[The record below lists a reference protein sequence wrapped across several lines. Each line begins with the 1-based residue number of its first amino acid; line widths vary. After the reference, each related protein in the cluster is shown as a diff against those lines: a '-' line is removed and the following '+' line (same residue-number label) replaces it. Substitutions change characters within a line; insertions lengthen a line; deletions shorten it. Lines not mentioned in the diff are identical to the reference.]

1 MSKVKAKYEQLS
13 HELHKPVTK
22 KFQRRR
28 VTVKRI
34 DEIFGADLV
43 DMNEWK
49 SDNKNVRFILT
60 VIDVFSKFAWA
71 IPVKDKTGVS
81 ITNAFKEIFKDRI
94 PEFLWVDEGK
104 EFYNKDLKALLKK
117 HNIEMYSTFGDH
129 KSAVIERFNRTLKT
143 NMWKALTA
151 SNASSLKWVDML
163 PSLVD
168 TYNNK
173 YHRTIKTTPIEA
185 SKKKNEDDVM
195 MTINEVKQ
203 IKPIQ
208 PKCKVGDLVRVSKI
222 KKTFEK
228 GYINNWTR
236 EVFKVSEVLKTIPV
250 TYKLVEYDNTSI
262 EGSFYEAEIQKTQ
275 TSIIFQLDAVLK
287 SRTRKKVK
295 EHFVHWFGW
304 SDKYDTWITDD
315 QLKLLL

>member
-1 MSKVKAKYEQLS
+1 MDQLAD
-13 HELHKPVTK
+13 ELHKPAIK

-49 SDNKNVRFILT
+49 NDNNKIRYILT

-71 IPVKDKTGVS
+71 IPLKDKTGAS
-81 ITNAFKEIFKDRI
+81 IKEGLDTIFKDRI
-94 PEFLWVDEGK
+94 PEFLWVDQGS
-104 EFYNKDLKALLKK
+104 EFYNSTVKALLKK

-129 KSAVIERFNRTLKT
+129 KSVVIERFNRTLKT
-143 NMWKALTA
+143 NMWKAFTA

-163 PSLVD
+163 PSLIH

-173 YHRTIKTTPIEA
+173 YHRTIKMTPTEA
-185 SKKKNEDDVM
+185 SKKKNEDEAMMNINDVNLPKV
-195 MTINEVKQ
+195 T
-203 IKPIQ
+203 KP
-208 PKCKVGDLVRVSKI
+208 KYKKGDLVRISKI

-228 GYINNWTR
+228 GYVNNWTR
-236 EVFKVSEVLKTIPV
+236 EVFKVAEVLNTTPV
-250 TYKLVEYDNTSI
+250 TYKLVEYDGSAI
-262 EGSFYEAEIQKTQ
+262 EGSFYEQELQKST

-287 SRTRKKVK
+287 SRTRKGIK
-295 EHFVHWFGW
+295 EHFVHWLGW
-304 SDKYDTWITDD
+304 DKKYDTWITDK

>member
-1 MSKVKAKYEQLS
+1 MDQLAD
-13 HELHKPVTK
+13 ELHKPAIK

-49 SDNKNVRFILT
+49 KDNNKIRYILT

-71 IPVKDKTGVS
+71 IPLIDKSGAS
-81 ITNAFKEIFKDRI
+81 IKEGLDTIFKDRI
-94 PEFLWVDEGK
+94 PEFLWVDQGS
-104 EFYNKDLKALLKK
+104 EFYNSTVKALLKK

-143 NMWKALTA
+143 NMWKAFTA

-163 PSLVD
+163 PSLIH

-173 YHRTIKTTPIEA
+173 YHRTIKMTPTEA
-185 SKKKNEDDVM
+185 SKKKNEDEAMMNINDVNLPKV
-195 MTINEVKQ
+195 T
-203 IKPIQ
+203 KP
-208 PKCKVGDLVRVSKI
+208 KYKKGDLVRISKI

-228 GYINNWTR
+228 GYVNNWTR
-236 EVFKVSEVLKTIPV
+236 EVFKVAEVLNTTPV
-250 TYKLVEYDNTSI
+250 TYKLVEYDGSAI
-262 EGSFYEAEIQKTQ
+262 EGSFYEQELQKST

-287 SRTRKKVK
+287 SRTRKGIK
-295 EHFVHWFGW
+295 EHFVHWLGW
-304 SDKYDTWITDD
+304 DEKYDTWITDK